1 MSASEL
7 HAELGDLDVLAE
19 LSEEESA
26 GLLAMIRTARR
37 TQNKALDDA
46 IGEVLHHLPRL
57 VRGPARKIVF
67 G

>member
-7 HAELGDLDVLAE
+7 RAELGDLDVLAE
-19 LSEEESA
+19 LSEDEA
-26 GLLAMIRTARR
+26 ADLLAMIRTART

-46 IGEVLHHLPRL
+46 VNEVLRYLPKL